1 MSYNRA
7 ILIGRLTA
15 DPELRT
21 TNNGVNVASFRLAV
35 DRPFGD
41 HKADFISVQAWRQTG
56 EFVCKFF
63 HKGNAIGVE
72 GSIQTGEYTDRDG
85 NKRQSF
91 AVVADKAFFVE
102 GKKEQG
108 NVEKPVQSNSAA
120 SDEEPEPDLPF

>member
-1 MSYNRA
+1 MAYNRA

-21 TNNGVNVASFRLAV
+21 TTNGVNVASFRLAV

-41 HKADFISVQAWRQTG
+41 HKADFISIQAWRQTG
-56 EFVCKFF
+56 EFVAKYF

-91 AVVADKAFFVE
+91 SVVADRAFFVE
-102 GKKEQG
+102 SKGQQAEA
-108 NVEKPVQSNSAA
+108 EKTAQSNSAV
-120 SDEEPEPDLPF
+120 SETEDDLPFD

>member
-41 HKADFISVQAWRQTG
+41 HKADFISIQAWRQTG
-56 EFVCKFF
+56 EFVCKYF

-108 NVEKPVQSNSAA
+108 EVEKPAQSNSAMSA
-120 SDEEPEPDLPF
+120 DDFVDDVPF

>member
-7 ILIGRLTA
+7 ILIGRLTS

-21 TNNGVNVASFRLAV
+21 TNNGVNVASFRIAV
-35 DRPFGD
+35 DRPYGD
-41 HKADFISVQAWRQTG
+41 HRADFVSIQAWRQTG

-85 NKRQSF
+85 NKRTSF

-102 GKKEQG
+102 GKKEHG
-108 NVEKPVQSNSAA
+108 EVEKPVQSNSAA

>member
-1 MSYNRA
+1 MAYNRA

-21 TNNGVNVASFRLAV
+21 TTNGVNVASFRLAV

-41 HKADFISVQAWRQTG
+41 HKADFISIQAWRQTG

-63 HKGNAIGVE
+63 HKGSAIGVE

-91 AVVADKAFFVE
+91 AVVADRAFFVE
-102 GKKEQG
+102 SKGQQAE
-108 NVEKPVQSNSAA
+108 VEKPTQSNSAV
-120 SDEEPEPDLPF
+120 SETEDDLPFD

>member
-1 MSYNRA
+1 MSYNKA

-15 DPELRT
+15 DPEMRT

-56 EFVCKFF
+56 EFVCKYFK
-63 HKGNAIGVE
+63 KGSALGVE

-85 NKRQSF
+85 NKRASF

-102 GKKEQG
+102 SKGQQG
-108 NVEKPVQSNSAA
+108 NTEKPVESNSAA
-120 SDEEPEPDLPF
+120 FDGEDDLPFD